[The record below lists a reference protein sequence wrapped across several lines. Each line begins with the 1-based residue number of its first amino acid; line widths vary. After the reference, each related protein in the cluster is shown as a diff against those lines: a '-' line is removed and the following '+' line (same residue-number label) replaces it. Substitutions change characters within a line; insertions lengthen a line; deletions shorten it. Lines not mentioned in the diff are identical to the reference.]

1 MIAHVCG
8 ERVLIGDRWVVID
21 VNGIGYRVQ
30 VTQPALQLL
39 AHTREKVKLFTH
51 MAVREDAIT
60 LYGFPH
66 QSELEMFRILIGVT
80 GIGPQ
85 IAMNL
90 LSQIG
95 IGDLAIAILDEDE
108 KALTG
113 ISGIGTKSAKRLIL
127 ELRDKMKK
135 VSETMGYGDAGRSSP
150 AVHDAVSAL
159 VSLGFL
165 EKESRDAVNA
175 AALILKSP
183 AVQDLIKA
191 ALTKL
196 KGTVSL

>member
-1 MIAHVCG
+1 MIAHLCG
-8 ERVLIGDRWVVID
+8 EPVLTGDKWVVID
-21 VNGIGYRVQ
+21 VQGIGYQVQ

-39 AHTREKVKLFTH
+39 MQNKEPVKLFTH
-51 MAVREDAIT
+51 MSVREDAIT
-60 LYGFPH
+60 LYGFMH
-66 QSELEMFRILIGVT
+66 QSELEIFKILISVS

-90 LSQIG
+90 LSQVG
-95 IGDLAIAILDEDE
+95 IEDFAMAILNEDE
-108 KALTG
+108 KALTR

-135 VSETMGYGDAGRSSP
+135 VGETIVSGETGRSSP

-159 VSLGFL
+159 ISLGFA

-175 AALILKSP
+175 AALALKSP
-183 AVQDLIKA
+183 TVQELIKA
-191 ALTKL
+191 ALSRL
-196 KGTVSL
+196 KER